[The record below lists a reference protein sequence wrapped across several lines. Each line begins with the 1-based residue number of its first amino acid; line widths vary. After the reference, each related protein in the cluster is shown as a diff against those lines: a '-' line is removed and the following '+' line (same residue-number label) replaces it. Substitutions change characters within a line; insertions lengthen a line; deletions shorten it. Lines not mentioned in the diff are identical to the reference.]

1 MALKTCVLKGG
12 EAKVNSRRKMGL
24 EEMDLD
30 LPQSSAKGHFLM
42 RPDAFQLDDIAV
54 HVKDRKP
61 RIVRFDSPA

>member
-1 MALKTCVLKGG
+1 MCTKRWRSEGQLPK
-12 EAKVNSRRKMGL
+12 KMGL

-42 RPDAFQLDDIAV
+42 RPNAFQSDDIAV

-61 RIVRFDSPA
+61 RIVRFNSLV